1 MTEQATRA
9 SVPEASKTV
18 VESTLRQA
26 LTHAAARQDKHGSW
40 AGDQHL
46 LLLRAAPQWRGPAAV
61 TIEHG
66 GGQVT
71 ADVRG
76 CGTVLAVLA
85 AISEPR
91 AAQTYLVVLTPCDGR
106 ELGNSVL
113 ARALGGEVRPIHRW
127 DLVADAF
134 GARKLDPRLTGR
146 QFRWLAEALLDA
158 QPGAGWRRVTGSV
171 LQFDAA
177 LQRLAA
183 VRLGRGGEDERLDAA
198 ALLDWSRDEIRL
210 ARFLAL
216 RQEEQDGLADWLQE
230 SVGPVA
236 QIVFRLLQ
244 TGQVTDAIPF
254 GLAAAEFCAKDG
266 GGQAVAAA
274 RIRAEERFL
283 GGQAPSEASLRIF
296 GEAAESLTLRW
307 SENGHAGDAQA
318 MCDRAEQI
326 LRELGAGDLPG
337 DSKILDAGVEAR
349 ITALAD
355 QIALALPA
363 PRPVDLTAAETALE
377 RLREHRR
384 CGARAA
390 DVAAGVAA
398 LQLARWLAG
407 TDLAPATV
415 SDGVLRHI
423 RCWAWVD
430 RALAVIWNVD
440 TTKTPRV
447 RSGYASLFD
456 AVSERRA
463 DMDRAFA
470 ERLATWSPVAGPT
483 DDLLLAENL
492 LERIGR
498 PLAERRAPL
507 VIVVD
512 GMSAAVACELTE
524 EITARGIWTEVGR
537 RADGREG
544 ALAVLPSATTF
555 SRTSLLCGQLRSG
568 SQPQER
574 AGFAA
579 FWQGRKAV
587 LFHKGGLAAGAGA
600 VLNEDVHT
608 AITNSAAVVGI
619 VLNTIDD
626 ALRDGREGSA
636 PTWWLRD
643 VTYLQE
649 LLSAAAGAGRPVILT
664 SDHGHVI
671 DRGEGI
677 HPATSESA
685 RYRQGQPGD
694 GEVLVSGPRVLSAG
708 GTAVLPWDERIRYT
722 PRKAGYHGG
731 ASLAEMIIPVLAF
744 VPSATP
750 CPKGWTSYDN
760 PALHEPTWWNA
771 GATAAQPQAA
781 VHPQV
786 DQAPPT
792 GQAPSARRPAKR
804 APAQEEALF
813 SAGEVSGEIAGQASL
828 GARVV
833 GSDRFAAQR
842 GFVRKAPADAAVAA
856 IIDGLTEAGGKLPVG
871 VAAGLAGQP
880 AFRMA
885 GYLAQLGRLLNVDGY
900 PVISDTDSGRTVEL
914 NVRLLTE
921 QFLGT

>member
-9 SVPEASKTV
+9 SVPEASKTI

-26 LTHAAARQDKHGSW
+26 LAHAAARRDKHGSW
-40 AGDQHL
+40 SGDQHL
-46 LLLRAAPQWRGPAAV
+46 LLLRAASQWRGPATV

-66 GGQVT
+66 DGQVT

-76 CGTVLAVLA
+76 CGTVLAVLD
-85 AISEPR
+85 AINEPR
-91 AAQTYLVVLTPCDGR
+91 TAQTYLVVLTPCDGR

-158 QPGAGWRRVTGSV
+158 QPAAGWRRVTGSV
-171 LQFDAA
+171 LQFDTA

-198 ALLDWSRDEIRL
+198 ALLDWSRDEIQL
-210 ARFLAL
+210 ARFLSL
-216 RQEEQDGLADWLQE
+216 RHEEQDGVAAWLAE

-266 GGQAVAAA
+266 DGQAAAA

-307 SENGHAGDAQA
+307 SENGHADEAQA

-337 DSKILDAGVEAR
+337 ESKILDAGIEAR

-363 PRPVDLTAAETALE
+363 PRPADLVAAETALD

-384 CGARAA
+384 CGTRAA

-407 TDLAPATV
+407 ADVAPATI
-415 SDGVLRHI
+415 SEGVVRYV

-430 RALAVIWNVD
+430 RALAVIWSTD
-440 TTKTPRV
+440 TTRTPRV
-447 RSGYASLFD
+447 RSVYASLHE
-456 AVSERRA
+456 AVREQRA
-463 DMDRAFA
+463 ALDREFA
-470 ERLATWSPVAGPT
+470 RRLATWSPVAGPT
-483 DDLLLAENL
+483 EDLLLAENVL
-492 LERIGR
+492 DRVAR

-512 GMSAAVACELTE
+512 GMSAAVACELAE
-524 EITARGIWTEVGR
+524 EITGSRIWTEIGR
-537 RADGREG
+537 HSDGREG

-555 SRTSLLCGQLRSG
+555 SRTSLLCGLLRSG
-568 SQPQER
+568 SQVQER
-574 AGFAA
+574 AGFTA
-579 FWQGRKAV
+579 FWQGRKAL

-600 VLNEDVHT
+600 VLNEDVRA
-608 AITNSAAVVGI
+608 AISESAAIVGV

-626 ALRDGREGSA
+626 TLRDGREGSA
-636 PTWWLRD
+636 PTWRLRD

-677 HPATSESA
+677 HPAASESA

-708 GTAVLPWDERIRYT
+708 GTVVLPWDERIRYT
-722 PRKAGYHGG
+722 PRKVGYHGG

-744 VPSATP
+744 VPSAAP

-760 PALHEPTWWNA
+760 PALHEPTWWST

-786 DQAPPT
+786 GQAPPT

-813 SAGEVSGEIAGQASL
+813 SAGEIAREIAGQATL

-856 IIDGLTEAGGKLPVG
+856 IIDGLTAAGGKLPVD

-900 PVISDTDSGRTVEL
+900 PVISDTDGGRTVEL

-921 QFLGT
+921 QFLVT